1 VVVSLA
7 TVGRGRR
14 RLKLSDGREFTY
26 SLESCERARVGE
38 GTSADETL
46 FAALDAAEQ
55 RVTAHEAALR
65 LLTHREHSESE
76 IRKRLAMHG
85 IDTDTIDGELE
96 RLRSAG
102 LLDDGRFARTWVAER
117 SAGRG
122 KRLLRHELAAKGVDS
137 ESVEAATAELDD
149 TEAAT
154 RLARSRARGAAL
166 ASYDV
171 FAARAGGF
179 LRRRGFD
186 YATTAAAVRRAW
198 IEATGDR
205 EGANEGPEDSG

>member
-1 VVVSLA
+1 VVVSVA
-7 TVGRGRR
+7 TAGRGRR
-14 RLKLSDGREFTY
+14 RLTLSDGREFTY
-26 SLESCERARVGE
+26 SVESCERAHVAE
-38 GTSADETL
+38 GSVADEAL

-55 RVTAHEAALR
+55 RVAAHEAALR
-65 LLTHREHSESE
+65 LLTHRERSESE

-85 IDTDTIDGELE
+85 IDTDAIEDELE

-102 LLDDGRFARTWVAER
+102 LLNDTRFARMWVAER

-122 KRLLRHELAAKGVDS
+122 RRLLRHELTAKGIDS
-137 ESVEAATAELDD
+137 ESVEAATGELDD
-149 TEAAT
+149 SEAAT
-154 RLARSRARGAAL
+154 RLARSRARGSAL

-171 FAARAGGF
+171 FAARAVGF

-186 YATTAAAVRRAW
+186 YATTAAAVRQAW

-205 EGANEGPEDSG
+205 ESPTEGPEPSG